1 MVASRTLAAS
11 LLAIAVAA
19 AAPQSAIAPHLRSFL
34 SGSLKFSAGELT
46 DLERGK
52 IVRHRLDATAPSEVA
67 AVGAVR
73 IAADKDVFV
82 EAYRDIVRF
91 KRGPEVLQI
100 GRFSNPPALSDLDS
114 LTITKE
120 DADLRDCRVHDC
132 DVRLPANAIARVQQE
147 IDWSAADADARAAAV
162 FKQLLF
168 DHVHAY
174 ATGDSGRIA
183 QYDDDKRPVTPLQD
197 FEGLLKA
204 SAYIGSLAPGL
215 DAHLRDYPHSPL
227 AGAEDLLYWS
237 KEKFG
242 LTPFITV
249 THVTI
254 TRDAQG
260 DYVMASK
267 DVYSSRYFDASL
279 TLSIAADAV
288 DGNDGFFL
296 VYMNRSRASALKG
309 AFAGLRRSI
318 VERRARGSIEENLRG
333 LKLRLEKGF
342 MGK

>member
-1 MVASRTLAAS
+1 MIAFRTLSAS
-11 LLAIAVAA
+11 LLALALAA
-19 AAPQSAIAPHLRSFL
+19 DTPLSALAPHLRSLL
-34 SGSLKFSAGELT
+34 SDALKFSPGELA
-46 DLERGK
+46 DLQRGK
-52 IVRHRLDATAPSEVA
+52 IVRHRLDVSAPSEVA

-73 IAADKDVFV
+73 IAADRDVFV
-82 EAYRDIVRF
+82 DAYRDIVRF

-100 GRFSNPPALSDLDS
+100 GRFSNPPVLSDLDG
-114 LTITKE
+114 LTVTKD
-120 DADLRDCRVHDC
+120 DADLRGCRVHDC
-132 DVRLPANAIARVQQE
+132 DIRLPASAIARVQQE
-147 IDWSAADADARAAAV
+147 IDWRAADADARAAAL

-174 ATGDSGRIA
+174 ATGQSGRIA
-183 QYDDDKRPVTPLQD
+183 QYDDEEQPVMRMKD
-197 FEGLLKA
+197 FQGLLDA
-204 SAYIGSLAPGL
+204 SPVIGTLVPGL

-254 TRDAQG
+254 THDSQG
-260 DYVMASK
+260 DYVMTSN

-279 TLSIAADAV
+279 TLSVASNAAD
-288 DGNDGFFL
+288 GNGFFL

-318 VERRARGSIEENLRG
+318 VERRARGSIEENLRS
-333 LKLRLEKGF
+333 LKLRLEKGTA
-342 MGK
+342 GR

>member
-1 MVASRTLAAS
+1 MIASRNLAAS
-11 LLAIAVAA
+11 LLAMAVAA
-19 AAPQSAIAPHLRSFL
+19 AAPQPALAPHLRSFL
-34 SGSLKFSAGELT
+34 SGALKFSAGELT

-52 IVRHRLDATAPSEVA
+52 IVRHRLDASAPSEVA

-73 IAADKDVFV
+73 IAADKNVFID
-82 EAYRDIVRF
+82 AYRDIVRF

-100 GRFSNPPALSDLDS
+100 GRFSNPPVLSDLDG
-114 LTITKE
+114 LTITRD
-120 DADLRDCRVHDC
+120 DADLRTCRVHDC
-132 DVRLPANAIARVQQE
+132 DIRLPASAIARVQHE
-147 IDWSAADADARAAAV
+147 IDWSAADADARAAAL
-162 FKQLLF
+162 FKQLLL

-174 ATGDSGRIA
+174 ATGESGRIA
-183 QYDDDKRPVTPLQD
+183 QYDDDKQPVMRMKD
-197 FEGLLKA
+197 FEGVLDA
-204 SAYIGSLAPGL
+204 SAFIGSLVPGL
-215 DAHLRDYPHSPL
+215 DAHLRDYPRAPL

-260 DYVMASK
+260 DYVMTSK

-279 TLSIAADAV
+279 TLSIASDAV
-288 DGNDGFFL
+288 DGDGFFV

-318 VERRARGSIEENLRG
+318 VERRARGSIEENLRS

-342 MGK
+342 MGR